1 MGCVQSNR
9 FLSAEEHAA
18 CTRSKEIDHALEQD
32 RKSRRKSRKILL
44 LGSSDSAKDAFLE
57 AVLKNMKMH
66 TEGITEEEKAMY
78 KRAICRNVVDGMVT
92 ITSSM
97 QEAGIDFE
105 FPERADAAQ
114 RLLELSKL
122 PELSFSS
129 ELVELL
135 KRLWSDAGV
144 RSCFNGVASSKI
156 TSNVKHFLN
165 SGRLEFVGQSDYCL
179 TDSDILW
186 AKGTI
191 SSNTLWETR
200 FSYRNLP
207 DRMDWIIIQMG
218 GSLTSDRH
226 PLKKHSHHF
235 SDLGAIVFCVDLAN
249 VMMAKREE
257 KSVAESFGIVSL
269 LAQRLK
275 KPVVVLL
282 NKTKLEENLQMMSLS
297 EALPGPPAESDA
309 AAVRYITEQFPEVP
323 NNIVYY
329 DYQEEMLLIHLHQIH
344 RTILQHRTIMLM
356 EKYELEDEVST
367 AAVICGCACIVCL
380 LPCWLPCACIY
391 LMYICCCEKEADDLL
406 Y

>member
-9 FLSAEEHAA
+9 FLSAEE
-18 CTRSKEIDHALEQD
+18 RHALEQD
-32 RKSRRKSRKILL
+32 RKSQKILL
-44 LGSSDSAKDAFLE
+44 LGSCDSAKDAFLE

-78 KRAICRNVVDGMVT
+78 KGAICRNVVDGMVT

-105 FPERADAAQ
+105 LPEGADAAQ

-122 PELSFSS
+122 PEVSFSS

-144 RSCFNGVASSKI
+144 RSCFDGVASSKI

-191 SSNTLWETR
+191 SSNTSWETR
-200 FSYRNLP
+200 FSYCNLP

-226 PLKKHSHHF
+226 LLKKLKHAHRF
-235 SDLGAIVFCVDLAN
+235 SDTGGIVFCVDLAN
-249 VMMAKREE
+249 AVMAKRE
-257 KSVAESFGIVSL
+257 KSVAESFGIVSQL
-269 LAQRLK
+269 SQRLK
-275 KPVVVLL
+275 KPVIVLL

-297 EALPGPPAESDA
+297 EALPDYSAPLDESDA
-309 AAVRYITEQFPEVP
+309 AAERYISKQFPVVP
-323 NNIVYY
+323 RYLVYY
-329 DYQEEMLLIHLHQIH
+329 VYQEVSLNHLFQINHTIALH
-344 RTILQHRTIMLM
+344 RSRMTM
-356 EKYELEDEVST
+356 EGISDIDSPIGVDEVSY
-367 AAVICGCACIVCL
+367 AIICVHVCCIVFL
-380 LPCWLPCACIY
+380 LPCWLLFVCIY
-391 LMYICCCEKEADDLL
+391 LCWCEEEETVAFA
-406 Y
+406 